1 MIVRRA
7 FRGLTRVGAAL
18 ACAGLLASG
27 ASAYAQTSSDGTDPM
42 WGSGGVVPE
51 PGEVVAQHAAVAA
64 DHPLASAI
72 GVAILQR
79 GGNAADA
86 AVAVGLTLGV
96 VNPFAS
102 GLGGGGFLLWHDGA
116 TGEVTVLDF
125 RETAPAAAHRDM
137 YVADGEVLPD
147 ASRTG
152 GLAVAVPGELAGW
165 WALHERYG
173 QLPWADVVEPARRL
187 AAEGFEAGSLLEDR
201 LASSDRVA
209 AAPALAAHFS
219 VDGELVTEGERV
231 VRAGLGEALARIGAD
246 GPVAFYEGDIAED
259 IVDAVQATGGVITL
273 QDLASFEPTWRDPVV
288 STYRGHTVYGMPSP
302 SSGGTVIA
310 QVLDVL
316 EAWHLGRLAW
326 DDAMTAH
333 LMMQA
338 LMHAFADRSRY
349 MGDADF
355 VDVPVD
361 AMRSDARV
369 ADVRAAIRPDTIL
382 APDDYGPPFAQ
393 PDDAGTSHF
402 SVVDAHGNAVACTTT
417 INLSFGSTV
426 LTETFDIV
434 LNNEMDDF
442 AAQPGV
448 PNAFGLVMG
457 EANAIEAGKR
467 PLSSMS
473 PTIVTDDEGV
483 VGVLG
488 GSGGPMI
495 ITGTLQT
502 LLQIIDHGRT
512 PGEAVSAPR
521 LHHQWMPFQAFVE
534 PTASSSW
541 LEHLPGFGYQVVERS
556 FGSAVQAI
564 WRVDGQWRAA
574 SDPRKHGVA
583 AGY

>member
-7 FRGLTRVGAAL
+7 FRGLTRVGVAL

-51 PGEVVAQHAAVAA
+51 PGEVVAQQAAVAA

-137 YVADGEVLPD
+137 YVADGEVIPD

-382 APDDYGPPFAQ
+382 APDDYGPP
-393 PDDAGTSHF
+393 S
-402 SVVDAHGNAVACTTT
+402 
-417 INLSFGSTV
+417 
-426 LTETFDIV
+426 
-434 LNNEMDDF
+434 
-442 AAQPGV
+442 
-448 PNAFGLVMG
+448 
-457 EANAIEAGKR
+457 R
-467 PLSSMS
+467 S
-473 PTIVTDDEGV
+473 P
-483 VGVLG
+483 
-488 GSGGPMI
+488 M
-495 ITGTLQT
+495 
-502 LLQIIDHGRT
+502 T
-512 PGEAVSAPR
+512 PGPR
-521 LHHQWMPFQAFVE
+521 TSRWSTH
-534 PTASSSW
+534 TAT
-541 LEHLPGFGYQVVERS
+541 RS
-556 FGSAVQAI
+556 
-564 WRVDGQWRAA
+564 RARRP
-574 SDPRKHGVA
+574 ST
-583 AGY
+583 

>member
-1 MIVRRA
+1 MTARA
-7 FRGLTRVGAAL
+7 TVGRCARVAVLALVGVAL
-18 ACAGLLASG
+18 AAAP
-27 ASAYAQTSSDGTDPM
+27 AVAQPSSDGTDPM

-51 PGEVVAQHAAVAA
+51 PGEVVAAHAAVAA

-72 GVAILQR
+72 GVEMLQR

-86 AVAVGLTLGV
+86 AVAVGLVLGV

-116 TGEVTVLDF
+116 TGEVVVLDF
-125 RETAPAAAHRDM
+125 REVAPAAAHRDM
-137 YVADGEVLPD
+137 YVVDGELVPG
-147 ASRTG
+147 ASRDG
-152 GLAVAVPGELAGW
+152 GLAVAVPGEVAGW
-165 WALHERYG
+165 WALHQRYG
-173 QLPWADVVEPARRL
+173 QLPWADVVEPAQRL
-187 AAEGFEAGSLLEDR
+187 ASGGFEAGTLLEDR

-209 AAPALAAHFS
+209 ASPALRDHFS
-219 VDGELVTEGERV
+219 IEGELVAAGDTV
-231 VRAGLGEALARIGAD
+231 VRLGLGEALGRIAELGPDGFYA
-246 GPVAFYEGDIAED
+246 GPVAAD
-259 IVDAVQATGGVITL
+259 IVAAVQDSGGIITL
-273 QDLASFEPTWRDPVV
+273 EDLAAYAPTWRDPVV

-316 EAWHLGRLAW
+316 EAWHLDRLAW
-326 DDAMTAH
+326 DDAITAH
-333 LMMQA
+333 LMMQT
-338 LMHAFADRSRY
+338 LMHAFADRARF

-361 AMRSDARV
+361 AMRSDERV
-369 ADVRAAIRPDTIL
+369 ADVRDAILPHTIL
-382 APDDYGPPFAQ
+382 APDAYGPPFTQ
-393 PDDAGTSHF
+393 PDDDGTSHF
-402 SVVDAHGNAVACTTT
+402 SVVDADGNAVACTTT
-417 INLSFGSTV
+417 VNLSFGSAV
-426 LTETFDIV
+426 LSEAFDIV

-457 EANAIEAGKR
+457 EANAIAAGKR

-473 PTIVTDDEGV
+473 PTIVTDDDGV

-502 LLQIIDHGRT
+502 ILQIIDHGRT

-534 PTASSSW
+534 PTASASW
-541 LEHLPGFGYQVVERS
+541 LGALPDFGYDVVERS

-564 WRVDGQWRAA
+564 WRVDGVWRAA